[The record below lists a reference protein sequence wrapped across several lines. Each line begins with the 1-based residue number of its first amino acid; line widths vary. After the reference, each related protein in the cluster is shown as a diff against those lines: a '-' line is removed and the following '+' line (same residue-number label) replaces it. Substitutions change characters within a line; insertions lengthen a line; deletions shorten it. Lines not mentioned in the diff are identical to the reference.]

1 MQGSALCKKFSYIDR
16 IDLTTAHKIADKK
29 LMKKLYGDTL
39 ELSASRFE
47 DFSKCPFMYFCKTG
61 LKLYPLPKM
70 DLNPINQGN
79 IMHMCMKDIFEENRG
94 EKFLNMTTD
103 DLTASIK
110 KSVDGYIAKNLSGKF
125 AKKKSF
131 GFYLDIMNDT
141 LLTALTH
148 MQEEQRVS
156 RFVPSDFEYPVG
168 VKGSVKNSTVT
179 PVIIECGE
187 GLKVNFTG
195 TADRV
200 DEFTDENGVIYI
212 RILDYKT
219 GVKDFMKEQLALGI
233 NMQMFFYLF
242 ALTDEKGGRYGGC
255 VPAGALYIPVKYPK
269 SADDR
274 MADETSAAKCIDDTM
289 KMQGAVLDSPLIIN
303 AMEEDCR
310 GRFIPVTFKKDGTVS
325 AKSSVIDIG
334 TMEKIKAL
342 AIKQIEDMGMAVYS
356 GDFPASP
363 LESKKY
369 KCTIPCGFCDYREIC
384 GNYPDPV
391 PRDISDIDFEING
404 ERSENM
410 PSVTWTK
417 EQLDAIEAKDR
428 AIVVSAA
435 AGSGKTAVLVEKLL
449 RILSD
454 REDPVPADRIAVVTF
469 TNDAAAQMKQRL
481 TSALAAAAEL
491 EPENEWLTAQQALI
505 PSAKISTIHSF
516 CFSLIREMRA
526 ALTLTLLSGC
536 LTLRRTMLSPQRQR
550 KMSLTT
556 GSTAAPMT

>member
-1 MQGSALCKKFSYIDR
+1 MQGSTLCKKFSYIDR

-110 KSVDGYIAKNLSGKF
+110 NRLTATLQKSQRKICQE
-125 AKKKSF
+125 KSF

-168 VKGSVKNSTVT
+168 VKGSVKNSAVT

-200 DEFTDENGVIYI
+200 DEFTDENGIIYI

-274 MADETSAAKCIDDTM
+274 MADEASAAKCIDDTM

-325 AKSSVIDIG
+325 AKSSVINSD

-342 AIKQIEDMGMAVYS
+342 AIKQIEDMGRAVYS

-404 ERSENM
+404 E
-410 PSVTWTK
+410 K
-417 EQLDAIEAKDR
+417 E
-428 AIVVSAA
+428 
-435 AGSGKTAVLVEKLL
+435 
-449 RILSD
+449 
-454 REDPVPADRIAVVTF
+454 
-469 TNDAAAQMKQRL
+469 
-481 TSALAAAAEL
+481 
-491 EPENEWLTAQQALI
+491 
-505 PSAKISTIHSF
+505 
-516 CFSLIREMRA
+516 
-526 ALTLTLLSGC
+526 
-536 LTLRRTMLSPQRQR
+536 
-550 KMSLTT
+550 
-556 GSTAAPMT
+556 